1 MVTSAAEAATERKAF
16 IAALKSAA
24 PPQIRAFPQ
33 AVEAVP
39 FKNHFNFEN
48 QFEKLIRSALACSA
62 NLLDSGFWDH
72 FFSRGKSPENFLVG
86 IAVKGTLIQT
96 MPFHTIAGHGL
107 AREFAQYR

>member
-1 MVTSAAEAATERKAF
+1 MGAWSVAGSYGTTEELAEKFEWVTSAAEAATERKAF

-62 NLLDSGFWDH
+62 NLLDSGFLG
-72 FFSRGKSPENFLVG
+72 SFL
-86 IAVKGTLIQT
+86 
-96 MPFHTIAGHGL
+96 L
-107 AREFAQYR
+107 AR

>member
-1 MVTSAAEAATERKAF
+1 MSSLRDSIVSHF
-16 IAALKSAA
+16 PPAALGCHIPLAGLISQSSIPLARSKLSSHAHTKSAA

-62 NLLDSGFWDH
+62 NLLDSGFLG
-72 FFSRGKSPENFLVG
+72 SFL
-86 IAVKGTLIQT
+86 
-96 MPFHTIAGHGL
+96 L
-107 AREFAQYR
+107 AR